1 MQLVTTGE
9 IAHQTS
15 VKEESN
21 MAYRDRN
28 KRGKSDFFDF
38 CIMEVLLSKK
48 GATDGTK
55 DQMRLMTVD
64 NHLDTLRFVQN
75 NMDACIGNIV
85 RLKRIDDHDANS

>member
-1 MQLVTTGE
+1 MQHVTTGA
-9 IAHQTS
+9 IAHQSS

-48 GATDGTK
+48 GATNGTK

-64 NHLDTLRFVQN
+64 NHLETLRFVQN

-85 RLKRIDDHDANS
+85 RLKRMDDHDANS

>member
-1 MQLVTTGE
+1 MQLVTTGD
-9 IAHQTS
+9 IAHHTS
-15 VKEESN
+15 VKEEST

-48 GATDGTK
+48 GATDGAK

-64 NHLDTLRFVQN
+64 NHLETLRFVQN

-85 RLKRIDDHDANS
+85 RLKRIEDHDANS